1 MAEQQ
6 IFQRA
11 QHILDTCEHRQP
23 SPAHLAVHIIRR
35 HQKRA
40 HIPVIAQI
48 HHTEMCDHPEDLP
61 KVSVLLLLR
70 GQLRQEENQA
80 HCDIINRQRLI
91 RSKSDKQQNARRKCP
106 KQIRYGSGADSGHQK
121 RRCNQQQH
129 CKRHLRLL
137 QGKINLI
144 TPDVGRCIKEQ
155 ENPVPAFL
163 FPRTLINAERQ
174 EIGSQPEKQKEQY
187 PAFYDLMCAKPQ
199 KALEPRQLPP
209 SDRKPSQTASRV
221 ID

>member
-1 MAEQQ
+1 MVRVDKNLEREAMET
-6 IFQRA
+6 
-11 QHILDTCEHRQP
+11 D
-23 SPAHLAVHIIRR
+23 
-35 HQKRA
+35 
-40 HIPVIAQI
+40 VIN
-48 HHTEMCDHPEDLP
+48 
-61 KVSVLLLLR
+61 
-70 GQLRQEENQA
+70 G
-80 HCDIINRQRLI
+80 QRLI
-91 RSKSDKQQNARRKCP
+91 RSKSDKQQNTRRKCP
-106 KQIRYGSGADSGHQK
+106 KQIHYGSGADSGHQK

-137 QGKINLI
+137 QGKVNLI

-163 FPRTLINAERQ
+163 FPGTLINAERQ